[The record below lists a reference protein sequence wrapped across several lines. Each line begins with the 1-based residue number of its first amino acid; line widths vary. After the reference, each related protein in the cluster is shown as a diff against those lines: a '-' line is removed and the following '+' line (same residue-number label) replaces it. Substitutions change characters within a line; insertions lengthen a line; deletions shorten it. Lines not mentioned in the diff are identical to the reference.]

1 MNNNNFI
8 KNKEKQIKNI
18 LSILKK
24 SKISSDNHISS
35 QVPFFSNS
43 NITNIF
49 DIGFNEINSDI
60 PESLNRNI
68 KIIYQLLGDNNK
80 EIYIG
85 DWTIMSINEAITR
98 YKNLCDHKQNKVFD
112 IGYRYLGMGHIEMVS
127 CDLDTHLL
135 FYRPDGGSNGWDRE
149 INLNNLI
156 NEGSSP
162 YKKFYFSQWFYQI
175 NLV

>member
-1 MNNNNFI
+1 MNNNNNFI
-8 KNKEKQIKNI
+8 TNKEKQIKNI
-18 LSILKK
+18 LSVLKK

-49 DIGFNEINSDI
+49 DIGFNEINPDI

-85 DWTIMSINEAITR
+85 DWTIMSINEAVTR
-98 YKNLCDHKQNKVFD
+98 YKTLCEHKQDKVFD

-162 YKKFYFSQWFYQI
+162 YKKIYFSQWFYK
-175 NLV
+175 LL

>member
-1 MNNNNFI
+1 MNNNNNFI

-18 LSILKK
+18 ISILKK

-60 PESLNRNI
+60 PEGLNRNI

-85 DWTIMSINEAITR
+85 D
-98 YKNLCDHKQNKVFD
+98 
-112 IGYRYLGMGHIEMVS
+112 
-127 CDLDTHLL
+127 
-135 FYRPDGGSNGWDRE
+135 
-149 INLNNLI
+149 
-156 NEGSSP
+156 
-162 YKKFYFSQWFYQI
+162 
-175 NLV
+175 

>member
-1 MNNNNFI
+1 MNNNNNFI
-8 KNKEKQIKNI
+8 INKEKQIKNI
-18 LSILKK
+18 LSVLKK

-49 DIGFNEINSDI
+49 DIGFNEINPDI

-85 DWTIMSINEAITR
+85 DWTIMSINEAVTR
-98 YKNLCDHKQNKVFD
+98 YKTLCEHKQDKVFD
-112 IGYRYLGMGHIEMVS
+112 IGYCYLGMGHIEMVS

-135 FYRPDGGSNGWDRE
+135 FFRPDGGSNGWDRE

-162 YKKFYFSQWFYQI
+162 YKKFYFSQWFYK
-175 NLV
+175 LL

>member
-1 MNNNNFI
+1 MNNNNNFI
-8 KNKEKQIKNI
+8 TNKEKQIKNI
-18 LSILKK
+18 LFVLKK

-85 DWTIMSINEAITR
+85 NWTIMSVNEAVTR
-98 YKNLCDHKQNKVFD
+98 YKSLCEHKQNKVFD

-162 YKKFYFSQWFYQI
+162 YKKFYFSDWFFK
-175 NLV
+175 LL